1 MAEQLSV
8 FVDNRPG
15 QLNAITGI
23 LRDHRINI
31 RAMTMA
37 DHRDYGVAKLLVND
51 PRLAHRALVE
61 QGFAAALKP
70 VLAIAIEDQPGGLHE
85 LLVVQR
91 WQGLPKQAGAPG
103 PTMHTQHVK
112 VSELPKVLPAGMAKV
127 TPEQRREQLE
137 RRRRAYARRLVDH

>member
-15 QLNAITGI
+15 RLNAITGI
-23 LRDHRINI
+23 LRDHQINI

-51 PRLAHRALVE
+51 PHLAQRVLME

-70 VLAIAIEDQPGGLHE
+70 VLAIVITDQPGGLHE
-85 LLVVQR
+85 LLEILAARQINVLDAYGFVVQD
-91 WQGLPKQAGAPG
+91 LKTA
-103 PTMHTQHVK
+103 
-112 VSELPKVLPAGMAKV
+112 L
-127 TPEQRREQLE
+127 
-137 RRRRAYARRLVDH
+137 LVVEVENAV